1 MMPNG
6 KHPGFIESFGYAFA
20 GIKAAFQRERNIKVM
35 LGIGILAVILG
46 IAFRLDATSW
56 AVIVVCIGM
65 VLCAEL
71 LNSGIEAV
79 VDLASPD
86 IHPLAKLAKDYACA
100 GVYIA
105 SVSSAIVACII
116 YGQAIYALVVG

>member
-1 MMPNG
+1 MMPSG
-6 KHPGFIESFGYAFA
+6 GHPGFIESFGYALQ
-20 GIKAAFQRERNIKVM
+20 GIAAAWRRERNIKVM
-35 LGIGILAVILG
+35 TGMGVLAVALG
-46 IAFRLDATSW
+46 IALRVDAVGW

-100 GVYIA
+100 GVYLLSVAAAIA
-105 SVSSAIVACII
+105 GCII
-116 YGQAIYALVVG
+116 YGRALVALIAG